1 MPTRNINLA
10 GHLNRLIAPEVDSG
24 RYGHASDVVCEAL
37 RLTEQ
42 RNRENQAR
50 LKWLRGAVRAGLGEL
65 ARGKSSHSSESRTS
79 KSTSTSWGRKPRPR
93 LRRSTTVDQPGA
105 LRRTRGGTLSRLHL
119 AGFA

>member
-65 ARGKSSHSSESRTS
+65 ARGSRRIPANQGPRRAHLPVGAGS
-79 KSTSTSWGRKPRPR
+79 QGRACVEAPRWISLEPFGER
-93 LRRSTTVDQPGA
+93 AAERY
-105 LRRTRGGTLSRLHL
+105 RG
-119 AGFA
+119 FI